1 MSFTKIHS
9 YQKDG
14 RLGDILALIQVL
26 ALGGKSH
33 RNKNWLASE
42 LQRNPQPTECWQT
55 IFSQHPE
62 FSRVKPESENLVSI
76 IARHVATEE
85 MPLSADQTSK
95 LLQIGCG
102 VA

>member
-1 MSFTKIHS
+1 MSFTKIDS
-9 YQKDG
+9 YKKDG
-14 RLGDILALIQVL
+14 RLKEVLALIQVL
-26 ALGGKSH
+26 ALDGKSH
-33 RNKNWLASE
+33 RNKNGLASK

-55 IFSQHPE
+55 IASQHPE
-62 FSRVKPESENLVSI
+62 FFRVRPESENLVSI

-95 LLQIGCG
+95 RLQIGCK